1 MIKLMFKVMKV
12 FSLYCLL
19 VNHSILKLLSLIEY
33 YKFRL
38 QNSRVFFFLKSGLE
52 ESNLP
57 SLALRFQ
64 LLFKRS
70 CVECTW
76 IPKNTDCFA
85 VYCTFVFGY
94 SHLNLIEKG

>member
-1 MIKLMFKVMKV
+1 MFKMMKA

-19 VNHSILKLLSLIEY
+19 VNRSILKLLSLIEY

-38 QNSRVFFFLKSGLE
+38 QNSRFFFLKSGLE

-64 LLFKRS
+64 LLFKCS
-70 CVECTW
+70 CVGCT
-76 IPKNTDCFA
+76 
-85 VYCTFVFGY
+85 
-94 SHLNLIEKG
+94 

>member
-1 MIKLMFKVMKV
+1 MIKLMFRMMKA
-12 FSLYCLL
+12 FSFYSLL
-19 VNHSILKLLSLIEY
+19 VNRSILKLLSLIEY

-38 QNSRVFFFLKSGLE
+38 QKKSVFFLKSGLE

-64 LLFKRS
+64 LLFKCS

-76 IPKNTDCFA
+76 IRKNTDCFA
-85 VYCTFVFGY
+85 VYCKFVFEY
-94 SHLNLIEKG
+94 YHLNLIKNG